1 MEDEDVG
8 FCVDGAEVHF
18 YMRWKAMAMRMREN
32 ARAEEFTDYSL
43 VVDALSI
50 LVLIDVRIGRLY
62 QDSG

>member
-1 MEDEDVG
+1 MLV
-8 FCVDGAEVHF
+8 
-18 YMRWKAMAMRMREN
+18 
-32 ARAEEFTDYSL
+32 EEFTDYSL